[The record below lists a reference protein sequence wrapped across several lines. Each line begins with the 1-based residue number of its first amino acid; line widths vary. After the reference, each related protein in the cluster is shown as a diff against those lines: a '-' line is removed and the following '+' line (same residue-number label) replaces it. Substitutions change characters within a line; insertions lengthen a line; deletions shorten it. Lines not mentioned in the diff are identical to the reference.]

1 MQVERVQQCISGKRV
16 SNGQVTYPLDV
27 DSSSKDEI
35 IRDNVAGRWLCKES
49 GRKLALPDRP
59 VSYQLV
65 GGVRAY
71 QGDDG

>member
-1 MQVERVQQCISGKRV
+1 MQWLSGKRV
-16 SNGQVTYPLDV
+16 SNGQVTYPQDV

-35 IRDNVAGRWLCKES
+35 IRDNVPSRRRGKES

>member
-1 MQVERVQQCISGKRV
+1 MQWLSGKRV
-16 SNGQVTYPLDV
+16 SNGQVTYPQDV

-35 IRDNVAGRWLCKES
+35 IRDNVAERRLCKES

-65 GGVRAY
+65 GGVRAH

>member
-1 MQVERVQQCISGKRV
+1 M
-16 SNGQVTYPLDV
+16 SNGQVTYPQDV

-35 IRDNVAGRWLCKES
+35 IRDNVLPRRREKES